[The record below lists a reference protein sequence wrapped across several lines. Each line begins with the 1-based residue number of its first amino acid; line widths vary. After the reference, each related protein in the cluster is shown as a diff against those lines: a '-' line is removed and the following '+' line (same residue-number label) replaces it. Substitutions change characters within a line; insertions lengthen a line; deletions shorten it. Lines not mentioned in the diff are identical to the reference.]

1 MRNILNYETKNE
13 FLADGNIFPDTYWL
27 RKDAS
32 YKENYIPTREDSS
45 QKYGPFN
52 SKGMVS
58 SVSPGVAYIQECGM
72 TIYNNT
78 KFPYINLDEKLGGDY
93 GATKNFT
100 WAELGITQD
109 VYQAYKDE
117 INNNNPLWALNIF
130 FRGNYCESIYYVKYY
145 VNDTPELLRIYFN
158 GGGWV
163 LDVYANGTAIFH
175 INAE

>member
-13 FLADGNIFPDTYWL
+13 FLADRNIFPDTYWL

-32 YKENYIPTREDSS
+32 YKENYIPRREDSS

-58 SVSPGVAYIQECGM
+58 SVSPGVAYIKECGM

-78 KFPYINLDEKLGGDY
+78 KLPYINLDEKLGDEEH
-93 GATKNFT
+93 KEFT

-109 VYQAYKDE
+109 IYQAYKDE
-117 INNNNPLWALNIF
+117 INNNNPLWTLNVF
-130 FRGNYCESIYYVKYY
+130 FRGNYCESIYYFD
-145 VNDTPELLRIYFN
+145 DTPELVRIYFN
-158 GGGWV
+158 GGGKV
-163 LDVYANGTAIFH
+163 LDIYSDGTARFR